1 MTMNE
6 FELLADVR
14 EGKGTGE
21 NRRLRHA
28 GKVPGV
34 LYGAEKDPVMIT
46 LDRNRLSKQLEN
58 EAFHSHILTIAVGK
72 EKEKVVLK
80 DVQRDPATAQIL
92 HMDLQRVSDKK
103 KLHMHVPLHFIN
115 EERAPGKKE
124 GGMVTRLMVEVE
136 ISCLPKDLPEYIEV
150 DLGELDLGQ
159 AVHLSEVKAPDGVE
173 IYALGHGQD
182 QPVVTIQMAH
192 ELDLGVDEVEEEVAL
207 EGEEGLEGVEGVE
220 GVAAEAG
227 EAPADAPAEETGKG

>member
-1 MTMNE
+1 MNE

-14 EGKGTGE
+14 EGTGTGE

-58 EAFHSHILTIAVGK
+58 EAFHSHILTVAVGK
-72 EKEKVVLK
+72 EKEQAVLK
-80 DVQRDPATAQIL
+80 DVQRNPATSQIL
-92 HMDLQRVSDKK
+92 HLDLQRVSDKK

-115 EERAPGKKE
+115 EEQSPGKKE

-136 ISCLPKDLPEYIEV
+136 ITCLPKDLPEYIEI
-150 DLGELDLGQ
+150 DLGELGIGQ

-173 IYALGHGQD
+173 VAALGHGQD
-182 QPVVTIQMAH
+182 QPVVTIQMAR
-192 ELDLGVDEVEEEVAL
+192 ELDLGEDEEEEV
-207 EGEEGLEGVEGVE
+207 VEGVE
-220 GVAAEAG
+220 GLEDAEGAEAEAG
-227 EAPADAPAEETGKG
+227 ETAGETPAEGSGEG